1 MLREHIRHMQQIE
14 LRGKNMQEL
23 SWNCPGVVQE
33 LSQESAQEIARN
45 VSRELARKLIARKL
59 SVFENLHAV

>member
-1 MLREHIRHMQQIE
+1 
-14 LRGKNMQEL
+14 MQEL
-23 SWNCPGVVQE
+23 SWNCPRVVQE